1 MPKKKRPSE
10 LCWRFGLALPGSV
23 VAACAP
29 PLAAGAG
36 VVSLVVDALR
46 PPSERKKPKRGFGAV
61 SGALV
66 GSAVTGSGLAVCFL
80 GAAAPPAP
88 AFGLGRLTVISL
100 VLSAI

>member
-10 LCWRFGLALPGSV
+10 LCWRFGFAPLGSV
-23 VAACAP
+23 VAACAL
-29 PLAAGAG
+29 PLVAVAEAVPLG
-36 VVSLVVDALR
+36 VDALC

-61 SGALV
+61 SGGLV
-66 GSAVTGSGLAVCFL
+66 VSAVTGSGLAVCFL
-80 GAAAPPAP
+80 GAAAPSAP